1 MATMPRE
8 KTSEAVSC
16 CVRSRDSGLR
26 HRWFPRDNLAS
37 LCLAAG
43 ELRLPNP
50 RFVHFEQ
57 SGHRPPYPPQNPP
70 GCCWL
75 DTCTSLS
82 HHCPGESSGQV
93 TLTRVD
99 DVSLVQLGE
108 FDKGVALLS
117 MLRLW
122 PSGSGLLA
130 KRRRSPAR
138 NRYTKSSPSGMV
150 SITVRMLGRGDSGA
164 EPLAGIRNHP
174 VRCV

>member
-26 HRWFPRDNLAS
+26 HRWFRRDNLAS

-43 ELRLPNP
+43 DLRLPNP

-57 SGHRPPYPPQNPP
+57 SGHRPPYPPHNPP
-70 GCCWL
+70 GCCWF
-75 DTCTSLS
+75 DICTSLS

-99 DVSLVQLGE
+99 DVSVVQLGE
-108 FDKGVALLS
+108 FDKGVAPLS
-117 MLRLW
+117 MLHLK
-122 PSGSGLLA
+122 PTKNKHKKKQKKTPTKKQNT
-130 KRRRSPAR
+130 KRTP
-138 NRYTKSSPSGMV
+138 TGMV
-150 SITVRMLGRGDSGA
+150 SI
-164 EPLAGIRNHP
+164 
-174 VRCV
+174 